1 MGRARRRALDA
12 PAASAVVREREGGVA
27 AGAIVLTA
35 SHNPGGLDGDFG
47 IKFNTADGAPAKE
60 ALTDAVYA
68 ASETIESY
76 KTVDGSADVDLSV
89 EGATE
94 VAGMV
99 VEVIDPVEDHL
110 AVLRRCFD
118 FDAISALLAR
128 PDFSLRFDAMHGAW
142 PVGQG
147 RARRRLGA
155 PDNALT
161 RCDPRPDFGGN
172 HPDPNLKYA
181 AAAARSALAPTAR
194 RSRPAPAR
202 LPTFGVAADG
212 DGDRGAV
219 SGSGFFVTPSD
230 SLAVIAARAARSA
243 FKGAPPRGRA
253 LDAAEP
259 RARPRRGGGRRR
271 SASASRRRPAG
282 SSSAT

>member
-1 MGRARRRALDA
+1 MCIRDRAIFDAWELPRGCTLVLAGDGREFNAAAMQTIVRMAAANGVGRLWVARGGVLST

-128 PDFSLRFDAMHGAW
+128 PDFSLRFDAMH
-142 PVGQG
+142 
-147 RARRRLGA
+147 L
-155 PDNALT
+155 
-161 RCDPRPDFGGN
+161 
-172 HPDPNLKYA
+172 
-181 AAAARSALAPTAR
+181 
-194 RSRPAPAR
+194 
-202 LPTFGVAADG
+202 
-212 DGDRGAV
+212 
-219 SGSGFFVTPSD
+219 
-230 SLAVIAARAARSA
+230 SLIHI
-243 FKGAPPRGRA
+243 
-253 LDAAEP
+253 
-259 RARPRRGGGRRR
+259 
-271 SASASRRRPAG
+271 
-282 SSSAT
+282 